1 MYVMATS
8 NILLKIIR
16 NSITNNGIK
25 LFTTSTKSLDNLDLE
40 EIAKFRK
47 VAHEWWDPKGPL
59 KGLFSM
65 NALRV
70 PFIRDGILS
79 VANQEND
86 NPKPLKGYKLLDVGC
101 GGGLLSEPLARL
113 GADVT
118 GIDPVEQS
126 IQVALTHALTDP
138 DFGGNLTYSCVTV
151 ESLYPEYSAHFDAVI
166 ASEVIEHVPDPISF
180 VNNCLN
186 LVKPGGS
193 FFVTTINKTQLSWLL
208 AIIAAENVFGL
219 IPRGTHDWDKFISP
233 LDLSSITEKAGCRV
247 KKIHGMRYIP
257 FLDKW
262 SWQDD
267 TQVNY
272 AFFAVKME

>member
-166 ASEVIEHVPDPISF
+166 ASEVQIFKEI
-180 VNNCLN
+180 
-186 LVKPGGS
+186 
-193 FFVTTINKTQLSWLL
+193 
-208 AIIAAENVFGL
+208 
-219 IPRGTHDWDKFISP
+219 
-233 LDLSSITEKAGCRV
+233 
-247 KKIHGMRYIP
+247 
-257 FLDKW
+257 
-262 SWQDD
+262 
-267 TQVNY
+267 
-272 AFFAVKME
+272 